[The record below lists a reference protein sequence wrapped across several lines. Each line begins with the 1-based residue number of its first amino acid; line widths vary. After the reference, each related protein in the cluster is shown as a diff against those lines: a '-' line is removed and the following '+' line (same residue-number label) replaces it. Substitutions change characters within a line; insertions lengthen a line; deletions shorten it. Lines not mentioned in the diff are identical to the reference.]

1 MQEGLLLAFFLCIS
15 QNTLAYNTK
24 KQCGERTLRKWIS
37 KFVEEIR
44 KTPEKLLQYAM
55 LVFLFGMAFLLPA
68 HAVKY
73 QARQRQEK
81 QVQQEMESGASQS
94 GAEGNGVSQSGI
106 TGAGDSGVS
115 QNSAAGADGNGESQS
130 NAGGAEGNR
139 MSQSGASGTDSKGTI
154 VLDPG
159 HGGFDPGMTGSSGI
173 TEKELNLVYA
183 KKLAALLEQAGY
195 RVVLTRETE
204 AGLYDETE
212 ANKKAQDM
220 QRRCALIAQE
230 QPLLTVSIH
239 QNSYSDPA
247 VCGPQVFY
255 YEHSAE
261 GERLAALI
269 QNCMNEQ
276 LEIARPRVQKAN
288 GSYYILKRSAS
299 TTVLVEVGFLS
310 NPEEEQILQEEEYQ
324 NWAMQAVC
332 DGILQYLAEINGGAA
347 KNSTT
352 GESKETGESAAE

>member
-1 MQEGLLLAFFLCIS
+1 MR
-15 QNTLAYNTK
+15 N
-24 KQCGERTLRKWIS
+24 WIG

-44 KTPEKLLQYAM
+44 KSPEKLLQYAM

-68 HAVKY
+68 YAVKY

-81 QVQQEMESGASQS
+81 QLQGELE
-94 GAEGNGVSQSGI
+94 
-106 TGAGDSGVS
+106 SGVS
-115 QNSAAGADGNGESQS
+115 QNSTDGADGNGAGQNSADGADGNGISQS
-130 NAGGAEGNR
+130 NVA
-139 MSQSGASGTDSKGTI
+139 GTDGNGISQNNAAGTDGSGSGQSSTTGISGTI

-212 ANKKAQDM
+212 TNKKAQDM

-261 GERLAALI
+261 GEKLATII

-288 GSYYILKRSAS
+288 GSYYILKRSDS

-324 NWAMQAVC
+324 DRAMQAVC
-332 DGILQYLAEINGGAA
+332 DGILQYLAEMNGGAA
-347 KNSTT
+347 ENNTA
-352 GESKETGESAAE
+352 GESAGTGESAVE

>member
-1 MQEGLLLAFFLCIS
+1 M
-15 QNTLAYNTK
+15 K
-24 KQCGERTLRKWIS
+24 KWFRKIA
-37 KFVEEIR
+37 EETG
-44 KTPEKLLQYAM
+44 KTPEKWLQYVM

-68 HAVKY
+68 YAVKD
-73 QARQRQEK
+73 QASQRQEK
-81 QVQQEMESGASQS
+81 KMKEYAEEGAGSSSGTNQSGGTEGTSGINAAETSQSAADEANNSGATNTQTPQTS
-94 GAEGNGVSQSGI
+94 
-106 TGAGDSGVS
+106 TC
-115 QNSAAGADGNGESQS
+115 
-130 NAGGAEGNR
+130 
-139 MSQSGASGTDSKGTI
+139 GTI

-204 AGLYDETE
+204 AGLYDEDE
-212 ANKKAQDM
+212 SNKKAQDM

-255 YEHSAE
+255 YEHSLE
-261 GERLAALI
+261 GEKLATII

-288 GSYYILKRSAS
+288 GSYYILKRSDS

-324 NWAMQAVC
+324 NRAMQAVC
-332 DGILQYLAEINGGAA
+332 DGILQYLTGAGNETDE
-347 KNSTT
+347 KSVTEET
-352 GESKETGESAAE
+352 DETGESTAAEETDETGESIVTEE